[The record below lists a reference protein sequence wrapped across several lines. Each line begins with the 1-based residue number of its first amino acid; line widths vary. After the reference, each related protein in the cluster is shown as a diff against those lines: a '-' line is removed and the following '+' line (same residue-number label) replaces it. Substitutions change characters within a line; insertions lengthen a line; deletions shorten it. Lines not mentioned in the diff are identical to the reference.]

1 MARTTTAWADDRSS
15 FFGGSSLSPS
25 ANTGLGFN
33 LTPMKPGQ
41 GSSWPRQPPHFTPY
55 YPYESE
61 RSRVCMIYD
70 LNVTEA
76 TCERLFNLFCLYGDV
91 RRVKF
96 LASKPGCAMLEMS
109 DHHGVSRAIGIL
121 NGVSLFGQSVTVRR
135 SRQERLVPPGKDPAP
150 MENGSPSFQDFCNSP
165 NQRLLNLFLAKY
177 P

>member
-15 FFGGSSLSPS
+15 FFGGSPLSPS

-91 RRVKF
+91 LRVKF

-109 DHHGVSRAIGIL
+109 DADAVSRAITNL
-121 NGVSLFGQSVTVRR
+121 NEACVFGGKITVRP
-135 SRQERLVPPGKDPAP
+135 SRQKSVVGPGKDPVP
-150 MENGSPSFQDFCNSP
+150 MENGHTSFQDFSESP
-165 NQRLLNLFLAKY
+165 NQR
-177 P
+177 